1 MAVIDEL
8 LSPLTHAIGDG
19 YEALYSWGC
28 DAWNDGLAKVYDVI
42 YKTPREWNIGAYNT
56 AIEIA
61 NVLLPTALA
70 LLSLVFVMGLFRD
83 TANFMER
90 RSPMAIWKAFLRY
103 VLSIAGCN
111 LIVGNFLNGKSILE
125 TIDAIV
131 YGIVHLIGRRAGI
144 PGQLSGTLPQDVKD
158 WVGQHVLIAGA
169 SGNFGLNT
177 ALMLVTL
184 IFALAGL
191 IATFALWLI
200 VFNRFFKIYILV
212 AISPLPMAFFGS
224 ESTQRTGIG
233 FFKTYV
239 IALAEIVVI
248 VIALWLYSGFVEGID
263 SILKTGNYF
272 SFLAKQALMMYLL
285 IATIKGAETLL
296 REVAS

>member
-1 MAVIDEL
+1 MSLISDAIDTL
-8 LSPLTHAIGDG
+8 VQAIGSG
-19 YEALYSWGC
+19 VESLYSWGC
-28 DAWNDGLAKVYDVI
+28 EAWNDGLSKVYDVI
-42 YKTPREWNIGAYNT
+42 YKTPREWNAGAYST
-56 AIEIA
+56 AVEIA
-61 NVLLPTALA
+61 NTLLPTALA

-90 RSPMAIWKAFLRY
+90 RTPMTIGKAFLRY
-103 VLSIAGCN
+103 VLSVAGCN
-111 LIVGNFLNGKSILE
+111 LIVGNFSNGKSILE

-131 YGIVHLIGRRAGI
+131 YGIVHMIGRRTGV
-144 PGQLSGTLPQDVKD
+144 PGQLSGTLPDEVKT
-158 WVGQHVLIAGA
+158 WVGEKVLIEGT
-169 SGNFGLNT
+169 SNFGLEV
-177 ALMLVTL
+177 AIMLVTL

-233 FFKTYV
+233 FIKTYV
-239 IALAEIVVI
+239 VSLAEIVVI
-248 VIALWLYSGFVEGID
+248 VIALWLYSGFVGGIE
-263 SILKTGNYF
+263 SILATGNYF
-272 SFLAKQALMMYLL
+272 AFLAKQALMMYLL

-296 REVAS
+296 KEVAS